1 MLLVKEEKV
10 RNKIQCLAEIFFW
23 IGIFCEFTVSFSG
36 YAYGGYQEP
45 LVIIIGMICFCLKI
59 MLSANWKKDIPL
71 FVVFGMY
78 GLLCYYFQNSALILR
93 IALILL
99 AGRDMN
105 REKVIKLFFWGTL
118 IVMLITGVLSFFGL
132 HNELYIDG
140 VFRNEL
146 ERRFCFGFFHPN
158 GFSFFVFRLLAL
170 GYYLYG
176 EQLPFWK
183 GTIAYL
189 IVFSL
194 MLLANSKMG
203 IAVTIACY
211 MACCFIKY
219 CKSEKKNKIIY
230 YGGAGVILAEL
241 ALIFTAGVFMKVNY
255 EGMHVENVFWRV
267 ISDLTTGRLAYV
279 NKVFHHYIPSLF
291 GYKDFMEATEVG
303 FINTLYNEGILFFVI
318 YLFVLFVIYR
328 KLYAEENAW
337 GMLLVIG
344 FSVYSLAEAFIPYVN
359 KNGVWMMLIGV
370 DFITYI
376 VNQWKG
382 RRKNEKNQN

>member
-10 RNKIQCLAEIFFW
+10 TNKVQCLAENFFW
-23 IGIFCEFTVSFSG
+23 IGIFCEFIVSFSG

-45 LVIIIGMICFCLKI
+45 MVIIIGMICFCIKI
-59 MLSANWKKDIPL
+59 LLSADWKKDISL
-71 FVVFGMY
+71 FVIFGIY
-78 GLLCYYFQNSALILR
+78 GLLCYNFQNSALILR
-93 IALILL
+93 VALILL

-105 REKVIKLFFWGTL
+105 RERVIKLFFWGTL
-118 IVMLITGVLSFFGL
+118 IVMLITGVFSFLGL

-158 GFSFFVFRLLAL
+158 GFSFFAFRLLAF

-176 EQLPFWK
+176 EQLPLWK
-183 GTIAYL
+183 GTIAYF
-189 IVFSL
+189 IVFLL
-194 MLLANSKMG
+194 MLLSNSKMG

-219 CKSEKKNKIIY
+219 CKNEKKNHIIY
-230 YGGAGVILAEL
+230 YGGVAVILAEL
-241 ALIFTAGVFMKVNY
+241 SLIFSAGFFMKVNY
-255 EGMHVENVFWRV
+255 DGMHVENDLWRA
-267 ISDLTTGRLAYV
+267 INNLTTGRLAYV
-279 NKVFHHYIPSLF
+279 NKTFHQYKPSLW
-291 GYKDFMEATEVG
+291 GYKNFMEATEVG

-318 YLFVLFVIYR
+318 YLFVLFGIYR
-328 KLYAEENAW
+328 KLYTEKNTW

-359 KNGVWMMLIGV
+359 KNGIWMMLMGV
-370 DFITYI
+370 DFIAHI

-382 RRKNEKNQN
+382 RRKNEKN